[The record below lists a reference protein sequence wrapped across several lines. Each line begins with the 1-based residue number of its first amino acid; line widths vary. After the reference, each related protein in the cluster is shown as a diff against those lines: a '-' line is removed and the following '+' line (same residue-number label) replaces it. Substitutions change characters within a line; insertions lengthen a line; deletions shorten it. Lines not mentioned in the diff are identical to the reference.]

1 MRSKIALQPA
11 ALPTSTSPS
20 GLHSPSSYGPAD
32 SIQGIQFYIVLWPA
46 MFPSGLLENVYLS
59 HVYTLR
65 FNSLSLTGSCSD
77 CRQSLRPRLSGRFM
91 ITKNI
96 VLLMK
101 LFTNLGTSRTLV
113 ISVRSSTVLTLLLE
127 KITSFFLHGREGAL
141 NMANLRLALFMR
153 ALIGSFSNDNGDGSE
168 NVTIKMNSRFFKR
181 RRDYS
186 NSL

>member
-1 MRSKIALQPA
+1 MRSN
-11 ALPTSTSPS
+11 
-20 GLHSPSSYGPAD
+20 GPAH

-46 MFPSGLLENVYLS
+46 MFPSGLLENVCLS

-65 FNSLSLTGSCSD
+65 FNSLSLTGSCSN
-77 CRQSLRPRLSGRFM
+77 CRQSLRPRLSGCFI

-96 VLLMK
+96 MLLMK
-101 LFTNLGTSRTLV
+101 LITKTWNVSSRTLV

-141 NMANLRLALFMR
+141 NMANLRPALLMQ